1 MCWAGLLL
9 FKCYRRWIG
18 GHPQQ
23 MNEGRYPHRG
33 KPQTIMIHCGAPHI
47 DTVPSRNRIGCQRV
61 GGYVAIP
68 QLCETRCVAY
78 LFAPSPT
85 HCLAANRKHAF
96 GALVIYIFATKRTI
110 FGTALAH
117 HQSATEHAGILD
129 IAAAQEFRV
138 EQQKLETYSSK
149 LTDILN
155 CK

>member
-1 MCWAGLLL
+1 
-9 FKCYRRWIG
+9 
-18 GHPQQ
+18 
-23 MNEGRYPHRG
+23 
-33 KPQTIMIHCGAPHI
+33 MIHCGAPHI

-61 GGYVAIP
+61 GGYGASHR
-68 QLCETRCVAY
+68 LCVTRCVAY

-96 GALVIYIFATKRTI
+96 GALVIYLFATKRTK

-117 HQSATEHAGILD
+117 HQSATEQAGNLA
-129 IAAAQEFRV
+129 IAAAQAFRV

>member
-1 MCWAGLLL
+1 MIP
-9 FKCYRRWIG
+9 RR
-18 GHPQQ
+18 
-23 MNEGRYPHRG
+23 
-33 KPQTIMIHCGAPHI
+33 APHN
-47 DTVPSRNRIGCQRV
+47 DTVLSRNRIGCQRV

-129 IAAAQEFRV
+129 IAAA
-138 EQQKLETYSSK
+138 
-149 LTDILN
+149 
-155 CK
+155 